1 MKHKKEW
8 EEYCKFMN
16 ANLEKKRN
24 YHESP
29 HIIIRKS
36 FHLIY
41 DNSIILK
48 NPVLSEDT
56 SFYRKIYY
64 DVDRVGKNVKILSKN
79 KNYKTVKLDEIKG
92 KKIFLLVNL
101 KYVRELP
108 GLIYFDELGKR
119 IEKAAL

>member
-1 MKHKKEW
+1 M
-8 EEYCKFMN
+8 
-16 ANLEKKRN
+16 
-24 YHESP
+24 
-29 HIIIRKS
+29 
-36 FHLIY
+36 
-41 DNSIILK
+41 K

-79 KNYKTVKLDEIKG
+79 KNYKNVKLDKIKG

-119 IEKAAL
+119 IEKAALQKLEKACTLIGMVEKTNNVEKQKM